1 MCGGDG
7 VCPWAGDLTSLSL
20 GAPIK
25 GEGQYLPQSWWRG
38 PNGKMGVGRP
48 ARTRTGLVVMA
59 EARRAA
65 TVPPALPPPREGGA
79 ALNLSSEGRAL
90 GACGR
95 VGARVDTAA
104 RMWPS
109 LPSPG
114 GACRPPV
121 SCEQGREESELGRPG
136 DGWELLVGGP
146 PLQQEQGKCPR
157 RVAGALWP
165 RVCGT
170 GAVGE
175 LSPAPPLAQDPQA
188 GSKASEPRGTHW
200 LPGPS
205 AVQCP
210 RQGTGHPRVPSWA
223 TSRASVTTPES
234 FSSLP
239 RGDGVVSYPPQ
250 PGPAR
255 RP

>member
-1 MCGGDG
+1 
-7 VCPWAGDLTSLSL
+7 
-20 GAPIK
+20 
-25 GEGQYLPQSWWRG
+25 
-38 PNGKMGVGRP
+38 MGVRRP

-65 TVPPALPPPREGGA
+65 TVPPALPPPRGCA
-79 ALNLSSEGRAL
+79 ALNVSSEGRAL
-90 GACGR
+90 GACGQ
-95 VGARVDTAA
+95 VGARVDTAT

-157 RVAGALWP
+157 RVAGAPWP

-205 AVQCP
+205 PGHWAPSSPFLGHLEGLCY
-210 RQGTGHPRVPSWA
+210 HPRVLFISFPWRWGGQLSA
-223 TSRASVTTPES
+223 TAWPCQEALRGWLRGGPEVTCSTEHCPLRLPGRCCSR
-234 FSSLP
+234 
-239 RGDGVVSYPPQ
+239 
-250 PGPAR
+250 PGPLVTVAPAPR
-255 RP
+255 

>member
-1 MCGGDG
+1 MPLGRRPHLLEPWCPHQRGGTIPASELVARTKREDGRPPAGSHSHGAGGDG
-7 VCPWAGDLTSLSL
+7 G
-20 GAPIK
+20 G
-25 GEGQYLPQSWWRG
+25 PQSSHG
-38 PNGKMGVGRP
+38 ASCSSAPEG
-48 ARTRTGLVVMA
+48 
-59 EARRAA
+59 
-65 TVPPALPPPREGGA
+65 GGA

-90 GACGR
+90 GACGQ
-95 VGARVDTAA
+95 VGARVDTVA

-157 RVAGALWP
+157 RVAGAPWP

-239 RGDGVVSYPPQ
+239 RGDGVVSYPLQ

>member
-1 MCGGDG
+1 M
-7 VCPWAGDLTSLSL
+7 T
-20 GAPIK
+20 
-25 GEGQYLPQSWWRG
+25 
-38 PNGKMGVGRP
+38 
-48 ARTRTGLVVMA
+48 A

-65 TVPPALPPPREGGA
+65 TAPPALPPPRGGGA
-79 ALNLSSEGRAL
+79 ALSLSSEGRAL

-95 VGARVDTAA
+95 VGARVDTVA

-146 PLQQEQGKCPR
+146 PLQQEQGKCRR
-157 RVAGALWP
+157 RVAGAPWP

-175 LSPAPPLAQDPQA
+175 LSPAPPSSSGPAGGQQGLRATWHSLATRPL
-188 GSKASEPRGTHW
+188 GCPVSSPGHW
-200 LPGPS
+200 APS
-205 AVQCP
+205 SPFLGHLEGLCY
-210 RQGTGHPRVPSWA
+210 HPRVLFISSPWRWGGQLSPTAWPCQEA
-223 TSRASVTTPES
+223 LRGWLRGGPEVTCSTEHCPLRLPGRCCSR
-234 FSSLP
+234 
-239 RGDGVVSYPPQ
+239 
-250 PGPAR
+250 PGPLVTVAPAPR
-255 RP
+255 

>member
-38 PNGKMGVGRP
+38 PNGKMGVRRP

-65 TVPPALPPPREGGA
+65 TVPPALPPPRGGP
-79 ALNLSSEGRAL
+79 LSAFPPRGEPSGPADRSGRGWTLPPGCGPLCLRQVGRAS
-90 GACGR
+90 R
-95 VGARVDTAA
+95 
-104 RMWPS
+104 
-109 LPSPG
+109 
-114 GACRPPV
+114 PV

-157 RVAGALWP
+157 RVAGAPWP

>member
-1 MCGGDG
+1 MPLGRRPHLLEPWCPHQRGGTIPASELVARTKREDGRPPAGSHSHGAGGDG
-7 VCPWAGDLTSLSL
+7 GGPQSSHGASCSPAPEGG
-20 GAPIK
+20 GAPLSTFPPR
-25 GEGQYLPQSWWRG
+25 GEPSGPADRSGRGWTLPPGCG
-38 PNGKMGVGRP
+38 PLCLRQVGR
-48 ARTRTGLVVMA
+48 ASR
-59 EARRAA
+59 
-65 TVPPALPPPREGGA
+65 
-79 ALNLSSEGRAL
+79 
-90 GACGR
+90 
-95 VGARVDTAA
+95 
-104 RMWPS
+104 
-109 LPSPG
+109 
-114 GACRPPV
+114 PV